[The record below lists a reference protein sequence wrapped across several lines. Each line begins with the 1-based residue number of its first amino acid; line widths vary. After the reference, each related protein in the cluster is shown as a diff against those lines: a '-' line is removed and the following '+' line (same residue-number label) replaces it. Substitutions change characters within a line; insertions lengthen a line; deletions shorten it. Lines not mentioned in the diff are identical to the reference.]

1 MQTDVLGSPRDEG
14 RPEARALPSVIA
26 HLIAAKDIA
35 RFEEA
40 RTSHPLVDVID
51 AALDAAYRHY
61 RLAAD

>member
-1 MQTDVLGSPRDEG
+1 MQADVQRLPRDEG
-14 RPEARALPSVIA
+14 HPEARVLPSVIA

-35 RFEEA
+35 RFEKA
-40 RTSHPLVDVID
+40 RTSRPLVHVID

>member
-1 MQTDVLGSPRDEG
+1 MQTDIQGSPRDEG
-14 RPEARALPSVIA
+14 HPEGRALPSVIA

-61 RLAAD
+61 RKATD